1 MCRYA
6 MIAYKPHYACFDCQ
20 KTFKRRLWVDIKKGT
35 KVDTVAKCPQ
45 CGSIMANMGKDF
57 EAPKKGDHKAWQHIK
72 DLFVVGITWHSCG
85 CTGPGYI
92 PKDKTALL
100 LYLEE
105 IIQNYQ
111 KELLFWRSR
120 IEPETKQDK
129 IKDEQ
134 RNWQKYGVIRPNR
147 KKENIT
153 NAEGIAHWI
162 NKIKGVEL
170 MMLKVKEGK

>member
-6 MIAYKPHYACFDCQ
+6 MTAYKPHYVCFECQ
-20 KTFKRRLWVDIKKGT
+20 KTFKRRLWVDIKKGN
-35 KVDTVAKCPQ
+35 KLDSEAKCPQ
-45 CGSIMANMGKDF
+45 CGNLMANMGKDF
-57 EAPKKGDHKAWQHIK
+57 EAPKKGNNKAWQHIK
-72 DLFVVGITWHSCG
+72 DLYEVGITWHSCG

-92 PKDKTALL
+92 PKDHTALL
-100 LYLEE
+100 LYFEE

-147 KKENIT
+147 KKEVIT
-153 NAEGIAHWI
+153 NEEGIAYWI
-162 NKIKGVEL
+162 GKIKEVEL
-170 MMLKVKEGK
+170 FILKLRTK

>member
-6 MIAYKPHYACFDCQ
+6 MTAYKPHYACFDCQ
-20 KTFKRRLWVDIKKGT
+20 KTFKRRLWVDIRKGT
-35 KVDTVAKCPQ
+35 NVDTPAKCPQ
-45 CGSIMANMGKDF
+45 CGNIMANMGKDF
-57 EAPKKGDHKAWQHIK
+57 EAPKKGDNKAWQHIK

-85 CTGPGYI
+85 CSGPGYI

-100 LYLEE
+100 NYFEE

-120 IEPETKQDK
+120 VEPETKQDK

-134 RNWQKYGVIRPNR
+134 RNWQKLYTVKPNR
-147 KKENIT
+147 KKEIVT
-153 NAEGIAHWI
+153 NQEGIDYWI
-162 NKIKGVEL
+162 GKIKDIEL
-170 MMLKVKEGK
+170 MILKIKEGK